1 MLVVHLPGPGRGSIS
16 LSQMRILLTND
27 DGIGAK
33 GLQTLRRELRQID
46 GVTLDVIAPD
56 SNRSASARS
65 ITTRAPLS
73 VTEVNFEDGDL
84 GHATDGTP
92 VDCVRFA
99 NVGLLGGQPDLIVS
113 GINHGLNLGDD
124 VTYSGTVAAAL
135 EGVLLGLPAIAVS
148 QQSQKQEMGY
158 MPQRHYDFEVGA
170 KFTAGIVR
178 QLIEHPLE
186 AGTLLNINVP
196 GGEIEGVDA
205 TRLGKRLYRDELK
218 KVERDVEDGRT
229 LYRIYGYEP
238 GSDDDPA
245 TDIGAIARNRMT
257 VTPLRLDWTHHEEIE
272 GLRGRDFERLLE
284 AASS

>member
-1 MLVVHLPGPGRGSIS
+1 
-16 LSQMRILLTND
+16 MRILLTND
-27 DGIGAK
+27 DGIGAQ
-33 GLQTLRRELRQID
+33 GLQALRRELRQIE

-73 VTEVNFEDGDL
+73 VAEIKFDDGDL

-99 NVGLLGGQPDLIVS
+99 NVGLLGEPPDLIVS

-135 EGVLLGLPAIAVS
+135 EGILLGLPGIAVS
-148 QQSQKQEMGY
+148 QQSVRGEMGY
-158 MPQRHYDFEVGA
+158 MPQKHYEFEVAA

-178 QLIEHPLE
+178 ELIGNPLPTD
-186 AGTLLNINVP
+186 TLLNINVP
-196 GGEIEGVDA
+196 GGEVQGVDV
-205 TRLGKRLYRDELK
+205 TKLGKRLYRDELK
-218 KVERDVEDGRT
+218 KVERDVQDGRT
-229 LYRIYGYEP
+229 SYRIYGYEP
-238 GSDDDPA
+238 GMDDQPD
-245 TDIGAIARNRMT
+245 TDIGAIARNRLS
-257 VTPLRLDWTHHEEIE
+257 VTPLSLDWTHHDEIE
-272 GLRGRDFERLLE
+272 GLRGRDFNRLLG